1 MKCAWNYYKSLV
13 LMMSNKIIVEER
25 MLTAEKFPVLG
36 PKDTLKK
43 ALDEMTKHRLG
54 ICCFVDERNELVGT
68 LTDGDLRRLL
78 LTRQNPL
85 PALLV
90 APAMEFG
97 HSTPVT
103 ISLGASIDEAAS
115 LMHDKQIW
123 DLPVIDQ
130 NKKLVGLIHRHDV
143 N

>member
-1 MKCAWNYYKSLV
+1 MHYQTAPLRQVYGAYLQAVSA
-13 LMMSNKIIVEER
+13 ER
-25 MLTAEKFPVLG
+25 LRQLLQFHSQLI
-36 PKDTLKK
+36 
-43 ALDEMTKHRLG
+43 G
-54 ICCFVDERNELVGT
+54 I

-90 APAMEFG
+90 TPAIEFG
-97 HSTPVT
+97 HASPTS
-103 ISLGASIDEAAS
+103 IQGEQSLTEAAT

-123 DLPVIDQ
+123 DLPVVDGS
-130 NKKLVGLIHRHDV
+130 KKLLGLIHRHDV